1 MKSPPFEYH
10 RARSGA
16 EAAALLGELGF
27 DARILAGGQSLIP
40 LMNLRLAA
48 PAHLV
53 DITRAPDLAGVGA
66 NGGGLHV
73 GAAARQRTVEL
84 HADTV
89 ATAPV
94 LADAISNAGQVPVR
108 HQGTVVGSIAHADP
122 SAEMPAAFKAQGG
135 TVTAQGAGG
144 AREIASEDFF
154 EGYFTT
160 ALDEGELVTAL
171 TVDAWP
177 AGTGHGFLE
186 FSVTAESWPITLAAV
201 LVHVDG
207 GGTIDRA
214 SVVLGGVAEVPL
226 RRPEAEAILVGS
238 APGAEVFAAA
248 AEAAAADIEPLSDSF
263 GSGAYRKKL
272 ARVLT
277 RRALTAAAERAGGE
291 A

>member
-10 RARSGA
+10 RAGSAA
-16 EAAALLGELGF
+16 EAAGLLGELGF
-27 DARILAGGQSLIP
+27 DARVLAGGQSLIP

-53 DITRAPDLAGVGA
+53 DIAGAGDLAGCGA

-73 GAAARQRTVEL
+73 GAAARQRSVEL
-84 HADTV
+84 HPDTLGV
-89 ATAPV
+89 APV

-144 AREIASEDFF
+144 SREIASEDFF

-160 ALDEGELVTAL
+160 ALEEGELVTGV

-177 AGTGHGFLE
+177 DGTGHGFLE
-186 FSVTAESWPITLAAV
+186 FSVTAESWPIALSAV
-201 LVHVDG
+201 LIHTSG
-207 GGTIDRA
+207 GVIDRA

-238 APGAEVFAAA
+238 APNADVFAEA
-248 AEAAAADIEPLSDSF
+248 AEAAATDIEPLSDSF

-277 RRALTAAAERAGGE
+277 RRALTTAAERAGG
-291 A
+291 AS

>member
-1 MKSPPFEYH
+1 MKSPPFDYH
-10 RARSGA
+10 RAGSGA
-16 EAAALLGELGF
+16 EAASLLGELGF

-48 PAHLV
+48 PGQLV
-53 DITRAPDLAGVGA
+53 DITRAADLAGVGA
-66 NGGGLHV
+66 NGGGLRV
-73 GAAARQRTVEL
+73 GAAARQRAVEL
-84 HADTV
+84 HADTLAV
-89 ATAPV
+89 APL

-135 TVTAQGAGG
+135 TVSVQGAGG
-144 AREIASEDFF
+144 TREVASEDFF

-160 ALDEGELVTAL
+160 ALEEGELVTAI

-177 AGTGHGFLE
+177 AGTGYGFLE
-186 FSVTAESWPITLAAV
+186 FSVTAESWPIALAAV
-201 LVHVDG
+201 LVHTDG
-207 GGTIDRA
+207 GVIDRA

-226 RRPEAEAILVGS
+226 RRGDAEAILVGA
-238 APGAEVFAAA
+238 APTAEVFAAA
-248 AEAAAADIEPLSDSF
+248 AEVAAAEIEPLSDSF
-263 GSGAYRKKL
+263 GSGAYRRKL

-277 RRALTAAAERAGGE
+277 RRALTTAAERAGG

>member
-10 RARSGA
+10 RAGSAA

-27 DARILAGGQSLIP
+27 DARILAGGQSLVP

-48 PAHLV
+48 PGHLV

-66 NGGGLHV
+66 NGGRLHV

-84 HADTV
+84 HAD
-89 ATAPV
+89 ARAIAPV
-94 LADAISNAGQVPVR
+94 LAEAISNAGQVPVR

-144 AREIASEDFF
+144 IREIASEDFF

-160 ALDEGELVTAL
+160 ALEEGELVTGV
-171 TVDAWP
+171 TVDAWH

-186 FSVTAESWPITLAAV
+186 FSVTAESWPIALAAV
-201 LVHVDG
+201 LVHTSG
-207 GGTIDRA
+207 GVIDRA

-226 RRPEAEAILVGS
+226 RRPEAEAVLVGAEPS
-238 APGAEVFAAA
+238 AEAFAAA
-248 AEAAAADIEPLSDSF
+248 AEEAASGIEPLSDSF

-277 RRALTAAAERAGGE
+277 RRALTAAAERAGGDS
-291 A
+291 

>member
-10 RARSGA
+10 RAGSAA

-48 PAHLV
+48 PGHLV
-53 DITRAPDLAGVGA
+53 DITTAPDLAGCGA
-66 NGGGLHV
+66 NGGLHV
-73 GAAARQRTVEL
+73 GAGARQRTVEL
-84 HADTV
+84 HADTLAV
-89 ATAPV
+89 APL

-135 TVTAQGAGG
+135 TVSVQGAGG
-144 AREIASEDFF
+144 TREIASEDFF

-160 ALDEGELVTAL
+160 ALEEGELVTGV

-201 LVHVDG
+201 LVHTD

-226 RRPEAEAILVGS
+226 RRPEAEAILVG
-238 APGAEVFAAA
+238 AEPGAEVFAAA
-248 AEAAAADIEPLSDSF
+248 AEAAAAEIEPLSDSF

-277 RRALTAAAERAGGE
+277 RRALTSAAENAGGE
-291 A
+291 S

>member
-10 RARSGA
+10 RAGSAA
-16 EAAALLGELGF
+16 EAASLLAELGSE
-27 DARILAGGQSLIP
+27 ARILAGGQSLIP

-48 PAHLV
+48 PRFLV
-53 DITRAPDLAGVGA
+53 DITRAEDLDRCGA
-66 NGGGLHV
+66 NGAGLSV
-73 GAAARQRTVEL
+73 GAAARQRAVEL
-84 HADTV
+84 HADTLTV
-89 ATAPV
+89 APL
-94 LADAISNAGQVPVR
+94 LADAIANAGQVPVR

-135 TVTAQGAGG
+135 KVTVQGVGG
-144 AREIASEDFF
+144 AREIASEDFY

-160 ALDEGELVTAL
+160 ALTEGELVTAV
-171 TVDAWP
+171 TVNSWP
-177 AGTGHGFLE
+177 DGTGHSFME
-186 FSVTAESWPITLAAV
+186 FSMTAESWPIALAAV
-201 LVHVDG
+201 LVHTEAEV
-207 GGTIDRA
+207 IDKA

-238 APGAEVFAAA
+238 APGAEIFAEA
-248 AEAAAADIEPLSDSF
+248 AEAAAAGIEPLSDSF

-277 RRALTAAAERAGGE
+277 RRALAAASERAGGE

>member
-1 MKSPPFEYH
+1 MKSPPFDYH
-10 RARSGA
+10 RATSAA
-16 EAAALLGELGF
+16 EAAALLAELGF

-40 LMNLRLAA
+40 LMNLRLAS
-48 PAHLV
+48 PGHLV
-53 DITRAPDLAGVGA
+53 DITTAADLAGCGA

-73 GAAARQRTVEL
+73 GAGARQRTVEL
-84 HADTV
+84 HADTL
-89 ATAPV
+89 AAAPV

-135 TVTAQGAGG
+135 TVTAQDADGT
-144 AREIASEDFF
+144 REIASEDFF

-160 ALDEGELVTAL
+160 ALEEGELVTGV

-177 AGTGHGFLE
+177 DGTGHGFLE
-186 FSVTAESWPITLAAV
+186 FSVTAESWPIALAAV
-201 LVHVDG
+201 LVHVG

-226 RRPEAEAILVGS
+226 RRPGAEAILVGS
-238 APGAEVFAAA
+238 APGAEVFAEA

-291 A
+291 S

>member
-10 RARSGA
+10 RAGSGA

-48 PAHLV
+48 PGHLV
-53 DITRAPDLAGVGA
+53 DITQAPDLAGIGA
-66 NGGGLHV
+66 NGAGLQV
-73 GAAARQRTVEL
+73 GAATRQRTVEL
-84 HADTV
+84 HADTL

-94 LADAISNAGQVPVR
+94 LADAIANAGQVPVR

-135 TVTAQGAGG
+135 TVTAQGADGS
-144 AREIASEDFF
+144 REIASEDFF

-160 ALDEGELVTAL
+160 ALAEGELVTAV

-186 FSVTAESWPITLAAV
+186 FSVTAESWPIALAAV
-201 LVHVDG
+201 LVHTS

-226 RRPEAEAILVGS
+226 RRPEAEAILVG
-238 APGAEVFAAA
+238 AEPDEDVFAAA
-248 AEAAAADIEPLSDSF
+248 AEAAASDIEPLSDSF

-277 RRALTAAAERAGGE
+277 RRALAAAAERAGGE

>member
-10 RARSGA
+10 RAGSAA

-48 PAHLV
+48 PGHLV
-53 DITRAPDLAGVGA
+53 DITTAPDLAGCGA
-66 NGGGLHV
+66 NGGLHV
-73 GAAARQRTVEL
+73 GAGARQRTVEL
-84 HADTV
+84 HADTLAV
-89 ATAPV
+89 APL

-135 TVTAQGAGG
+135 TVSVQGAGG
-144 AREIASEDFF
+144 TREIASEDFF

-160 ALDEGELVTAL
+160 ALEEGELVTGV

-201 LVHVDG
+201 LVHTS

-226 RRPEAEAILVGS
+226 RRPEAEAILVG
-238 APGAEVFAAA
+238 AEPGAEVFAAA
-248 AEAAAADIEPLSDSF
+248 AEAAAAEIEPLSDSF

-277 RRALTAAAERAGGE
+277 RRALTSAAENAGGE
-291 A
+291 S

>member
-10 RARSGA
+10 RAGSGA
-16 EAAALLGELGF
+16 EAAALLGALGF

-48 PAHLV
+48 PGHLV
-53 DITRAPDLAGVGA
+53 DITRAPDLAGCGA
-66 NGGGLHV
+66 NGRGLHV
-73 GAAARQRTVEL
+73 GAGARQRAVEL
-84 HADTV
+84 HADTL
-89 ATAPV
+89 AIAPV

-144 AREIASEDFF
+144 TREIASEDFF

-160 ALDEGELVTAL
+160 ALEEGELVTGM

-177 AGTGHGFLE
+177 DGTGHSFLE
-186 FSVTAESWPITLAAV
+186 FSVTAESWPIALAAV
-201 LVHVDG
+201 LIHVD

-214 SVVLGGVAEVPL
+214 SVVLGGVAEVPR
-226 RRPEAEAILVGS
+226 RRPEAEAILVGAS
-238 APGAEVFAAA
+238 PGAEAFEAA
-248 AEAAAADIEPLSDSF
+248 AEAAATGIEPLSDSF

-277 RRALTAAAERAGGE
+277 RRALTVAAERAGG
-291 A
+291 AS

>member
-10 RARSGA
+10 RAGSGA

-48 PAHLV
+48 PGHLV
-53 DITRAPDLAGVGA
+53 DITRAPDLAGCGA

-73 GAAARQRTVEL
+73 GAGARQRAVEL
-84 HADTV
+84 HADTL

-94 LADAISNAGQVPVR
+94 LADAIANAGQVPVR

-135 TVTAQGAGG
+135 AVTAQGAGG
-144 AREIASEDFF
+144 TREIASEDFF

-160 ALDEGELVTAL
+160 ALEEGELVTAV

-186 FSVTAESWPITLAAV
+186 FSVTAESWPIALAAV
-201 LVHVDG
+201 LIHTS

-226 RRPEAEAILVGS
+226 RRPEAEAILVG
-238 APGAEVFAAA
+238 AEPDADTFAAA
-248 AEAAAADIEPLSDSF
+248 AESAASGIEPLSDSF

>member
-1 MKSPPFEYH
+1 MKSPPFDYH
-10 RARSGA
+10 QATSA
-16 EAAALLGELGF
+16 VEAAALLAELGF

-48 PAHLV
+48 PGHLV
-53 DITRAPDLAGVGA
+53 DINRAADLAGCGA

-84 HADTV
+84 HTDTLAV
-89 ATAPV
+89 APV

-144 AREIASEDFF
+144 TREIASEDFF

-160 ALDEGELVTAL
+160 ALEEGELVTGV

-186 FSVTAESWPITLAAV
+186 FSVTAESWPIALAAV
-201 LVHVDG
+201 LVHVTG
-207 GGTIDRA
+207 GAIDRA

-226 RRPEAEAILVGS
+226 RRPEAEAILVGAAPS
-238 APGAEVFAAA
+238 AEAIEAAA
-248 AEAAAADIEPLSDSF
+248 DAAAADIEPLSDSF
-263 GSGAYRKKL
+263 GSGAYRKRL

-291 A
+291 

>member
-1 MKSPPFEYH
+1 MKSPPFDYH
-10 RARSGA
+10 RAESAA
-16 EAAALLGELGF
+16 EAASLLAELGF

-48 PAHLV
+48 PGHLV
-53 DITRAPDLAGVGA
+53 DITQAPDLAGIGA
-66 NGGGLHV
+66 NGAGLRV
-73 GAAARQRTVEL
+73 GAGARQRSVEL
-84 HADTV
+84 HADTL
-89 ATAPV
+89 AIAPV

-144 AREIASEDFF
+144 TREIASEDFF

-160 ALDEGELVTAL
+160 ALEEGELVTGV

-186 FSVTAESWPITLAAV
+186 FSVTAESWPIALAAV
-201 LVHVDG
+201 LVHASG
-207 GGTIDRA
+207 GVIDRA

-226 RRPEAEAILVGS
+226 RRPEAEAILVGA
-238 APGAEVFAAA
+238 APGAEVFEAA

-272 ARVLT
+272 AGVLT
-277 RRALTAAAERAGGE
+277 RRALTTAAERAGGE
-291 A
+291 T

>member
-10 RARSGA
+10 RAGSGA
-16 EAAALLGELGF
+16 EAAALLGDLGF

-53 DITRAPDLAGVGA
+53 DITRAPDLAGCGA

-73 GAAARQRTVEL
+73 GAAARQRDVEL
-84 HADTV
+84 HAGTLAV
-89 ATAPV
+89 APV

-122 SAEMPAAFKAQGG
+122 SAEVPAAFKAQGG
-135 TVTAQGAGG
+135 SVTAQGAGG
-144 AREIASEDFF
+144 TREIASEDFF

-160 ALDEGELVTAL
+160 ALAEGELVTGVTL
-171 TVDAWP
+171 HAWP
-177 AGTGHGFLE
+177 GGTGHGFCE
-186 FSVTAESWPITLAAV
+186 FSVTAESWPIALAAV
-201 LVHVDG
+201 LVHTDG
-207 GGTIDRA
+207 GVIDRA

-226 RRPEAEAILVGS
+226 RRPEAEGVLVG
-238 APGAEVFAAA
+238 AEPGPEVI
-248 AEAAAADIEPLSDSF
+248 EAAAAAAAAGIEPLSDSF

-277 RRALTAAAERAGGE
+277 RRALTAAAERAGGGS
-291 A
+291 

>member
-10 RARSGA
+10 RAGSAA
-16 EAAALLGELGF
+16 EAAGLLGDLGF

-48 PAHLV
+48 PGHLV
-53 DITRAPDLAGVGA
+53 DITRAADLAGCGA

-73 GAAARQRTVEL
+73 GAGARQRTVEL
-84 HADTV
+84 HADTL

-94 LADAISNAGQVPVR
+94 LAEAISNAGQVPVR

-122 SAEMPAAFKAQGG
+122 SAEMPAAFRAQGG

-144 AREIASEDFF
+144 SREIASEDFF

-160 ALDEGELVTAL
+160 ALQEGELVTGV

-186 FSVTAESWPITLAAV
+186 FSVTAESWPIALAAV
-201 LVHVDG
+201 LIHTSG
-207 GGTIDRA
+207 GAIDRA

-226 RRPEAEAILVGS
+226 RRPEAEAILL
-238 APGAEVFAAA
+238 GAEPTVGAFEAA
-248 AEAAAADIEPLSDSF
+248 AEAAATDIEPLSDSF

>member
-10 RARSGA
+10 RAGSAA
-16 EAAALLGELGF
+16 EAAALLGELGY

-53 DITRAPDLAGVGA
+53 DITGAGDLAGCGA
-66 NGGGLHV
+66 NGAGLNI
-73 GAAARQRTVEL
+73 GAAARQRNVEL
-84 HADTV
+84 HADTLAV
-89 ATAPV
+89 APV
-94 LADAISNAGQVPVR
+94 LAEAISNAGQVPVR

-135 TVTAQGAGG
+135 TVAVQSAGG
-144 AREIASEDFF
+144 SRSIASEDFY

-160 ALDEGELVTAL
+160 GLEEGEFVTGVTL
-171 TVDAWP
+171 DAWP

-201 LVHVDG
+201 LLHTHG
-207 GGTIDRA
+207 GSIDKA

-226 RRPEAEAILVGS
+226 RRPEAEAILVG
-238 APGAEVFAAA
+238 AEPGADVFEAA
-248 AEAAAADIEPLSDSF
+248 AEAAATGIEPLSDSF

-277 RRALTAAAERAGGE
+277 RRALTTAAERAGGE
-291 A
+291 S

>member
-1 MKSPPFEYH
+1 MKSPPFDYH
-10 RARSGA
+10 RAGSAA

-48 PAHLV
+48 PGHLV
-53 DITRAPDLAGVGA
+53 DITRAPDLAGCGA
-66 NGGGLHV
+66 NGGGLHI
-73 GAAARQRTVEL
+73 GAGARQRAVEL
-84 HADTV
+84 HADTL
-89 ATAPV
+89 AGAPV

-122 SAEMPAAFKAQGG
+122 SAELPAAFKAQGG
-135 TVTAQGAGG
+135 TVTARGAGG
-144 AREIASEDFF
+144 TREISSEEFF

-160 ALDEGELVTAL
+160 ALEEGELVTGV

-207 GGTIDRA
+207 GTIDRA

-226 RRPEAEAILVGS
+226 RRPEAEAILI
-238 APGAEVFAAA
+238 GASPDAAVFEAA
-248 AEAAAADIEPLSDSF
+248 AEAAATGIEPLSDSF

-277 RRALTAAAERAGGE
+277 RRALAAAAERAGG
-291 A
+291 AS

>member
-1 MKSPPFEYH
+1 MKSPPFDYH
-10 RARSGA
+10 RAGSAA

-27 DARILAGGQSLIP
+27 DARILAGGQSLVP

-48 PAHLV
+48 PGHLV
-53 DITRAPDLAGVGA
+53 DITGAPDLAGVGA
-66 NGGGLHV
+66 NGSGLSV

-84 HADTV
+84 HADTL
-89 ATAPV
+89 AIAPV

-108 HQGTVVGSIAHADP
+108 HQGTVVGSLAHADP

-135 TVTAQGAGG
+135 SVTVQGAGG
-144 AREIASEDFF
+144 TREIPSEEFF

-160 ALDEGELVTAL
+160 PLEEGELVTAV

-186 FSVTAESWPITLAAV
+186 FGVTAESWPIALAAV
-201 LVHVDG
+201 LIHTSG
-207 GGTIDRA
+207 GVIDRA

-226 RRPEAEAILVGS
+226 RRSGAEATLVGS
-238 APGAEVFAAA
+238 VPGAEVFEAA
-248 AEAAAADIEPLSDSF
+248 AEAAATGIEPLSDSF

-277 RRALTAAAERAGGE
+277 RRALTTAAARAGGD

>member
-1 MKSPPFEYH
+1 MKSPPFDYH
-10 RARSGA
+10 RAASAA
-16 EAAALLGELGF
+16 EATALLAELGF

-40 LMNLRLAA
+40 LMNLRLAS
-48 PAHLV
+48 PGHLV
-53 DITRAPDLAGVGA
+53 DITTAADLGGCGA

-73 GAAARQRTVEL
+73 GAAARQRAVEL
-84 HADTV
+84 HADTLAV
-89 ATAPV
+89 APV

-135 TVTAQGAGG
+135 RVTAEGVGG
-144 AREIASEDFF
+144 TREIASEDFF
-154 EGYFTT
+154 DGYFTT
-160 ALDEGELVTAL
+160 ALEEGELVTGV

-177 AGTGHGFLE
+177 SGTGHAFLE
-186 FSVTAESWPITLAAV
+186 FSVTAESWPIALAAV
-201 LVHVDG
+201 LVHVTG
-207 GGTIDRA
+207 GAIDRA

-238 APGAEVFAAA
+238 APSAEAVEAAA
-248 AEAAAADIEPLSDSF
+248 DAAAADIEPLSDSF

-291 A
+291 

>member
-10 RARSGA
+10 RAGSGA

-48 PAHLV
+48 PGHLV
-53 DITRAPDLAGVGA
+53 DITQAPDLAGIGA
-66 NGGGLHV
+66 NGAGLQV

-84 HADTV
+84 HSDTLAV
-89 ATAPV
+89 APV
-94 LADAISNAGQVPVR
+94 LADAIANAGQVPVR

-135 TVTAQGAGG
+135 TVTARGAGG
-144 AREIASEDFF
+144 SREIASEDFF

-160 ALDEGELVTAL
+160 ALEEGELVTAV

-186 FSVTAESWPITLAAV
+186 FSVTAESWPIALAAV
-201 LVHVDG
+201 LVHTS

-226 RRPEAEAILVGS
+226 RRPEAEAILVGTEPD
-238 APGAEVFAAA
+238 ADVFAAA
-248 AEAAAADIEPLSDSF
+248 AESAASDIEPLSDSF

>member
-1 MKSPPFEYH
+1 MKSPPFDYH
-10 RARSGA
+10 RATSAA
-16 EAAALLGELGF
+16 EAAALLAELGF

-40 LMNLRLAA
+40 LMNLRLAS
-48 PAHLV
+48 PGHLV
-53 DITRAPDLAGVGA
+53 DITTAADLAGCDA
-66 NGGGLHV
+66 NGGGLHI
-73 GAAARQRTVEL
+73 GAAARQRAVEL
-84 HADTV
+84 HADTSAV
-89 ATAPV
+89 APV

-135 TVTAQGAGG
+135 TVSVQGAGG
-144 AREIASEDFF
+144 TREIASEDFF
-154 EGYFTT
+154 EGYFMT
-160 ALDEGELVTAL
+160 ALEEGELVTGV

-177 AGTGHGFLE
+177 AGAGHGFLE
-186 FSVTAESWPITLAAV
+186 FSVTAESWPIALAAV

-207 GGTIDRA
+207 DAIDRA

-226 RRPEAEAILVGS
+226 RRPEAEAVLVGAS
-238 APGAEVFAAA
+238 PGPEVFAAA

-277 RRALTAAAERAGGE
+277 RRALTAAAERAGGGS
-291 A
+291 

>member
-1 MKSPPFEYH
+1 
-10 RARSGA
+10 
-16 EAAALLGELGF
+16 
-27 DARILAGGQSLIP
+27 GQSLIP
-40 LMNLRLAA
+40 MMNLRLAA
-48 PAHLV
+48 PAHLA
-53 DITRAPDLAGVGA
+53 DITHAPDLAGCGA
-66 NGGGLHV
+66 NGGGLHI
-73 GAAARQRTVEL
+73 GASARQRTVEL
-84 HADTV
+84 RADTL
-89 ATAPV
+89 AIAPV

-135 TVTAQGAGG
+135 TVTAQGTGG
-144 AREIASEDFF
+144 GREIASEDFF

-160 ALDEGELVTAL
+160 ALEEGELVTGV

-186 FSVTAESWPITLAAV
+186 FSVTAESWPIALSAV
-201 LVHVDG
+201 LIHSSG
-207 GGTIDRA
+207 GAIDRA

-226 RRPEAEAILVGS
+226 RRPEAEAILVG
-238 APGAEVFAAA
+238 AEPTVEAFEAA

>member
-10 RARSGA
+10 RAGSAA
-16 EAAALLGELGF
+16 EAAALLDELGF

-66 NGGGLHV
+66 NSGGLHV

-84 HADTV
+84 SADTLAV
-89 ATAPV
+89 APL

-108 HQGTVVGSIAHADP
+108 HRGTVVGSIAHADP
-122 SAEMPAAFKAQGG
+122 SAELPAAFKAQGG
-135 TVTAQGAGG
+135 SVTVQGVSGT
-144 AREIASEDFF
+144 REIAAEDFF

-160 ALDEGELVTAL
+160 ALEEGELVSAVK
-171 TVDAWP
+171 VDAWP
-177 AGTGHGFLE
+177 DGTGHGFCE
-186 FSVTAESWPITLAAV
+186 FSVTAESWPIALAAV
-201 LVHVDG
+201 LVHTDG
-207 GGTIDRA
+207 GVIDRA

-226 RRPEAEAILVGS
+226 RRPEAEAVLVG
-238 APGAEVFAAA
+238 AEPGAEVFAAA
-248 AEAAAADIEPLSDSF
+248 AEAAASGIEPLSDSF

-277 RRALTAAAERAGGE
+277 RRALVAAAERAGGHS
-291 A
+291 

>member
-1 MKSPPFEYH
+1 MKSPPFDYH
-10 RARSGA
+10 RAASAA

-27 DARILAGGQSLIP
+27 DARVLAGGQSLIP

-48 PAHLV
+48 PGHLV
-53 DITRAPDLAGVGA
+53 DITRAPDLAGCGA
-66 NGGGLHV
+66 DAGGGLRI
-73 GAAARQRTVEL
+73 GAGARQRTVEL
-84 HADTV
+84 HADTL
-89 ATAPV
+89 AIAPV
-94 LADAISNAGQVPVR
+94 LADAISSAGQVPVR

-135 TVTAQGAGG
+135 TVTVQGAAGTR
-144 AREIASEDFF
+144 AIASEDFF

-160 ALDEGELVTAL
+160 ALEEGELVAAV

-177 AGTGHGFLE
+177 DGTGHGFVE
-186 FSVTAESWPITLAAV
+186 FSVTAESWPVALAAV
-201 LVHVDG
+201 LVHVD

-226 RRPEAEAILVGS
+226 RRPEAEAVLVG
-238 APGAEVFAAA
+238 AEPRTEVFAAA
-248 AEAAAADIEPLSDSF
+248 ADAAATGIEPLSDSF

-277 RRALTAAAERAGGE
+277 RRALATAAGRAGGNS
-291 A
+291 

>member
-1 MKSPPFEYH
+1 MKSPPFDYH
-10 RARSGA
+10 RAGSAA

-48 PAHLV
+48 PGHLV
-53 DITRAPDLAGVGA
+53 DITRAPDLAGCGA
-66 NGGGLHV
+66 NGGGLHI
-73 GAAARQRTVEL
+73 GAGARQRAVEL
-84 HADTV
+84 HADTL

-135 TVTAQGAGG
+135 TVSVQGAGG

-160 ALDEGELVTAL
+160 ALAEGELVTGVTL
-171 TVDAWP
+171 DAWP

-186 FSVTAESWPITLAAV
+186 FSVTAESWPIALAAV
-201 LVHVDG
+201 LIHTDG
-207 GGTIDRA
+207 GIIERA

-226 RRPEAEAILVGS
+226 RRPEAEAALVG
-238 APGAEVFAAA
+238 AALGAEVFAAA
-248 AEAAAADIEPLSDSF
+248 ADAAAAGIEPLSDSF

-277 RRALTAAAERAGGE
+277 RRALTAAAERAGGGS
-291 A
+291 